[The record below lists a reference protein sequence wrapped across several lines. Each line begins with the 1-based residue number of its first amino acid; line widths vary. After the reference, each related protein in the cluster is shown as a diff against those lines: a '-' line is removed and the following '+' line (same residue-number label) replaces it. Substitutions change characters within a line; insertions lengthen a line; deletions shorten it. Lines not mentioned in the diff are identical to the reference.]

1 LRVPAVAEEIHR
13 RKLTGLSRLRFA
25 VAAITDQKPGA
36 LRRKVDPCR
45 WSRVDERVGLPTR
58 SRLGLTNMKCRAC
71 KAPLKETPTVTTPT
85 CPYCGAYWPGG
96 LGGLWV
102 IGASLVAYVLYRLFV
117 EPG

>member
-1 LRVPAVAEEIHR
+1 M
-13 RKLTGLSRLRFA
+13 
-25 VAAITDQKPGA
+25 
-36 LRRKVDPCR
+36 
-45 WSRVDERVGLPTR
+45 
-58 SRLGLTNMKCRAC
+58 NCRAC

-102 IGASLVAYVLYRLFV
+102 IGASLVAYVLFRLFV